1 MPRTEV
7 QISAIVSSRTKD
19 LVEEYSR
26 ATGVK
31 KGRLIEM
38 ALLHHMQALHELPAD
53 IIVPPR
59 MVVRKESA
67 GQLAARIEHPP
78 KPTKAMKELMRGD

>member
-1 MPRTEV
+1 MARPDV
-7 QISAIVSSRTKD
+7 QISAVVSSGTKA

-31 KGRLIEM
+31 KGHLIEM
-38 ALLHHMQALHELPAD
+38 ALLHHLRALHELPAE

-59 MVVRKESA
+59 LVVRKEA
-67 GQLAARIEHPP
+67 AARFVAHIEHPP
-78 KPTKAMKELMRGD
+78 RPTKAMQELMRGE